1 MHNLLYHAK
10 SQHSVLQVR
19 PGTNCLDLWDDH
31 CKTKLDW
38 RMLYHN
44 QSVTLRCQM
53 KLWGIPALDAGD
65 CIVDWPLCAECK
77 EEERA
82 IAAGVK
88 CKAAYEKS
96 AAVSPCTKKSAW
108 LHQTRSMQWN
118 YEYITFV
125 IIGVLCH
132 IRTGNGVSNDISIT
146 WLGFEFLG
154 LSFLLG
160 VHTSSHVRSKFT
172 DSQSNYRST
181 KFSRETAYHWQC
193 AWDQIAVKKDESVAN
208 YSPSKTW
215 FQ

>member
-1 MHNLLYHAK
+1 
-10 SQHSVLQVR
+10 
-19 PGTNCLDLWDDH
+19 
-31 CKTKLDW
+31 
-38 RMLYHN
+38 
-44 QSVTLRCQM
+44 
-53 KLWGIPALDAGD
+53 
-65 CIVDWPLCAECK
+65 
-77 EEERA
+77 
-82 IAAGVK
+82 
-88 CKAAYEKS
+88 
-96 AAVSPCTKKSAW
+96 VSPCTKKSAW